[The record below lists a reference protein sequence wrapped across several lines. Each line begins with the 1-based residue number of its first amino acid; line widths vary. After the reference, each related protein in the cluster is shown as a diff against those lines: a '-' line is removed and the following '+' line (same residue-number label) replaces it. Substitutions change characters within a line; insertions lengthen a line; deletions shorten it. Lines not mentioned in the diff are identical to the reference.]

1 MGIVEDI
8 KGDKRTKT
16 VLDQTNTKT
25 VGPPPSSTGL
35 IGDQLPD
42 TVFAAGD
49 FDLVKNQ
56 VNLEA
61 NNFQLLESLNTMGQI
76 TNMQSQSGPMPGT
89 SKIVTVTDTTGSGS
103 PRVTL
108 LQPDAGQVWLFY
120 GAQTGGSL
128 NANAAQIKLYDG
140 NTTIKIA
147 SETASATTF
156 DPVAQGPIYVTN
168 EVYMV
173 MDFVSATGTCN
184 GQAAFVRVR

>member
-1 MGIVEDI
+1 MAIVDDI
-8 KGDKRTKT
+8 KKDRRTKN
-16 VLDQTNTKT
+16 VLAQTNTKT
-25 VGPPPSSTGL
+25 VSAPSASTGL
-35 IGDQLPD
+35 VGDQLPAE
-42 TVFAAGD
+42 VFTAAD

-56 VNLEA
+56 VHLAEE
-61 NNFQLLESLNTMGQI
+61 NFQLMEALNVMGQI

-89 SKIVTVTDTTGSGS
+89 SKIVTVTDTTGSGT

-108 LQPDAGQVWLFY
+108 LQPDPGQVWLFY

-140 NTTIKIA
+140 STTIKIA

-156 DPVAQGPIYVTN
+156 DPVAQGPIYVTH